1 MIAFPEFDQPMR
13 LDFLSRGFYSTN
25 SANLLCLLST
35 CRMSPIKNSRIE
47 TLWHLTTVR
56 SEKILGDVLY
66 AVGSCN
72 EWWIRPNNYLS
83 KLTSVFHEC
92 GKGSVSWWLNTTNVN
107 IMINIS
113 IGIKRWSSHE
123 TSHTSMSEIYE
134 FRVHSRNLPYL
145 CILYSHQP
153 AEREREKFL
162 SSSCFNAEK
171 WT

>member
-1 MIAFPEFDQPMR
+1 MR
-13 LDFLSRGFYSTN
+13 FSPGLVDIPPVFVFVQSLRQALLILVLLVQKMATECFFGSHSNFL
-25 SANLLCLLST
+25 
-35 CRMSPIKNSRIE
+35 CRLGHVM
-47 TLWHLTTVR
+47 TV
-56 SEKILGDVLY
+56 
-66 AVGSCN
+66 VGSCN

-134 FRVHSRNLPYL
+134 FRVHSSILPTRAESWVRASQNNNWFQNFFL
-145 CILYSHQP
+145 LHSAILFMSSHVYIQ
-153 AEREREKFL
+153 
-162 SSSCFNAEK
+162 
-171 WT
+171 